1 MEVDSGGRE
10 MAEDWAGPARM
21 GPAGVTVV
29 DMVASLLQAG
39 RPVWAGCGMWA
50 CLPRACYVLEA
61 AFYYVH

>member
-1 MEVDSGGRE
+1 